1 MVNPSDYA
9 VKMIN
14 RGGDLEDCPR
24 PLSSLVSMTD
34 TIPSL
39 QLACFSTASMAPKDQ
54 VTYNGDDK
62 LTYAKVLLHEGYL

>member
-14 RGGDLEDCPR
+14 RGGDLEDRPR

-34 TIPSL
+34 TIPSWR
-39 QLACFSTASMAPKDQ
+39 ASQRLPWLPISKYHT
-54 VTYNGDDK
+54 V
-62 LTYAKVLLHEGYL
+62 

>member
-34 TIPSL
+34 TIPSWHASQ
-39 QLACFSTASMAPKDQ
+39 QLKRLPRTK
-54 VTYNGDDK
+54 
-62 LTYAKVLLHEGYL
+62 

>member
-14 RGGDLEDCPR
+14 RGGDLEDSPR

-34 TIPSL
+34 TIPRWHASQ
-39 QLACFSTASMAPKDQ
+39 QLKRLPRTK
-54 VTYNGDDK
+54 
-62 LTYAKVLLHEGYL
+62 

>member
-14 RGGDLEDCPR
+14 RGGDLEDHPR

-34 TIPSL
+34 TIPSWHASQ
-39 QLACFSTASMAPKDQ
+39 QLKRLPRTK
-54 VTYNGDDK
+54 
-62 LTYAKVLLHEGYL
+62 

>member
-14 RGGDLEDCPR
+14 RGEDLEDRPR

-34 TIPSL
+34 TIPSWH
-39 QLACFSTASMAPKDQ
+39 ASQRLPWHPRTKYHTVEMI
-54 VTYNGDDK
+54 N
-62 LTYAKVLLHEGYL
+62 